1 MEINYLREFVVLAE
15 VGNYLAAAAQLFMSQ
30 SSLSRHI
37 KSMEEELG
45 IPLFDR
51 TTRNISLSEFGKTFL
66 PYASEITQIQ
76 SKYQKALFNYKRSSH
91 GSLSIGSIPSMS
103 QYKIIDLLFR
113 FQQEYQD
120 FTLNLIEQ
128 DSIQLIEMIEN
139 NKLELAFVR
148 SSEDL
153 GSQFQQILFAEDT
166 LAAIMPRTHPLA
178 EKDAIGL
185 EELANETL
193 LLLSSDT
200 FMYHL
205 CVDKCKKAGFE
216 PIVGYTGRR
225 SENIIALVEK
235 GAGIALLTQNPIMQ
249 LTNNN
254 ISIVKISPKIHT
266 QISLIYSKEHP
277 LSLPAQKFVSLLDSH

>member
-1 MEINYLREFVVLAE
+1 M
-15 VGNYLAAAAQLFMSQ
+15 
-30 SSLSRHI
+30 
-37 KSMEEELG
+37 
-45 IPLFDR
+45 
-51 TTRNISLSEFGKTFL
+51 
-66 PYASEITQIQ
+66 
-76 SKYQKALFNYKRSSH
+76 KA
-91 GSLSIGSIPSMS
+91 I
-103 QYKIIDLLFR
+103 
-113 FQQEYQD
+113 FQTSVSY
-120 FTLNLIEQ
+120 THL
-128 DSIQLIEMIEN
+128 
-139 NKLELAFVR
+139 
-148 SSEDL
+148 
-153 GSQFQQILFAEDT
+153 QFQQILFAEDT

-266 QISLIYSKEHP
+266 QMCIRDSPTTIKIIQS
-277 LSLPAQKFVSLLDSH
+277 SLLPIYFPILFLHSYGLHKMAVSSSPQRCFQTRYCHLY